1 MIPGVT
7 IKASIASVNGARG
20 SGGAGRGGGGA
31 WGAVSPTAGVLCG
44 RAA

>member
-20 SGGAGRGGGGA
+20 SGGGGGA
-31 WGAVSPTAGVLCG
+31 WGAVSPSAGVLGG

>member
-20 SGGAGRGGGGA
+20 SGGGGA
-31 WGAVSPTAGVLCG
+31 WGAVSPSAGVLGG

>member
-20 SGGAGRGGGGA
+20 SGGGGA
-31 WGAVSPTAGVLCG
+31 GGAVSPPAGVLGG

>member
-20 SGGAGRGGGGA
+20 SGAGGAG
-31 WGAVSPTAGVLCG
+31 GAVSPSAGVLGG

>member
-20 SGGAGRGGGGA
+20 SEGGGGA
-31 WGAVSPTAGVLCG
+31 GGAVSPSAGVLGG

>member
-20 SGGAGRGGGGA
+20 SGGGGGA
-31 WGAVSPTAGVLCG
+31 GGAVGPSAGVLGG

>member
-20 SGGAGRGGGGA
+20 SGGGA
-31 WGAVSPTAGVLCG
+31 WGAVSPSAGVLGG